1 MSPSSQNLES
11 LSVQLEQNSLAGYKP
26 AERKRSERSLK
37 LQAHAETCN
46 YLKVNAW
53 FAYPNYGIGYLLSSG
68 TFGVLFPDKSAL
80 FYNPIQT

>member
-1 MSPSSQNLES
+1 M
-11 LSVQLEQNSLAGYKP
+11 QLEQNSLAGYKP